1 MKVLTAKRAVL
12 YQGRMYEPGDT
23 LPAGDSRMVEAWL
36 QAESAEWTGEA
47 EEPATEAPE
56 STKDATEAPEGTKD
70 ATEAPEGNQG
80 TTEAPEGTK
89 DATEAP
95 EGNQGTTEAPE
106 GNQGTTEDQEGNQ
119 GTTED
124 QEGTLDVVGGH
135 LTRESLETMTKTNL
149 EKLAKDMGVEIP
161 RGATKALIID
171 RLAAAPVEVPAPDGG
186 AQ

>member
-36 QAESAEWTGEA
+36 QAESAAWTGEA
-47 EEPATEAPE
+47 EEP
-56 STKDATEAPEGTKD
+56 ATEAPEGTKD

-80 TTEAPEGTK
+80 TTEAP
-89 DATEAP
+89 
-95 EGNQGTTEAPE
+95 
-106 GNQGTTEDQEGNQ
+106 
-119 GTTED
+119 
-124 QEGTLDVVGGH
+124 EGTLDVVGGH

-171 RLAAAPVEVPAPDGG
+171 RLAAAPVEVPTPDGG

>member
-36 QAESAEWTGEA
+36 QAESAAWTGEA
-47 EEPATEAPE
+47 EEP
-56 STKDATEAPEGTKD
+56 ATEAPEGTKD
-70 ATEAPEGNQG
+70 ATEAP
-80 TTEAPEGTK
+80 
-89 DATEAP
+89 
-95 EGNQGTTEAPE
+95 
-106 GNQGTTEDQEGNQ
+106 EGNQ

>member
-1 MKVLTAKRAVL
+1 MKALTAKRAVL

-23 LPAGDSRMVEAWL
+23 LPAGDSKMVEAWL

-47 EEPATEAPE
+47 EEPAQ
-56 STKDATEAPEGTKD
+56 EAPEGNQG

-80 TTEAPEGTK
+80 TTEAP
-89 DATEAP
+89 
-95 EGNQGTTEAPE
+95 
-106 GNQGTTEDQEGNQ
+106 
-119 GTTED
+119 
-124 QEGTLDVVGGH
+124 EGTLDVVGGH

>member
-1 MKVLTAKRAVL
+1 MKALTAKRAVL
-12 YQGRMYEPGDT
+12 YQGRMYEPGDA
-23 LPAGDSRMVEAWL
+23 LPAGDSKMVEAWL

-56 STKDATEAPEGTKD
+56 GTKGATEAPEGTKD

-89 DATEAP
+89 DATEVP
-95 EGNQGTTEAPE
+95 
-106 GNQGTTEDQEGNQ
+106 EGNQ

-171 RLAAAPVEVPAPDGG
+171 RLAAAPVEVPTPDGG

>member
-1 MKVLTAKRAVL
+1 MKALTAKRAVL

-36 QAESAEWTGEA
+36 QAGSAAWTGEA
-47 EEPATEAPE
+47 EEP
-56 STKDATEAPEGTKD
+56 ATEAPEGTKD
-70 ATEAPEGNQG
+70 ATEAP
-80 TTEAPEGTK
+80 
-89 DATEAP
+89 
-95 EGNQGTTEAPE
+95 
-106 GNQGTTEDQEGNQ
+106 EGNQ